1 MELYGAELLM
11 VVVCA
16 DVKIMKDKSERKE
29 GEVVTTLLQQYSPER
44 LQQPHQ
50 SRIKDQ
56 HFPDLLSHVPLFI
69 HSEAAYMRTI
79 Y

>member
-16 DVKIMKDKSERKE
+16 DVKITKDKSERKE

-44 LQQPHQ
+44 L
-50 SRIKDQ
+50 
-56 HFPDLLSHVPLFI
+56 
-69 HSEAAYMRTI
+69 
-79 Y
+79 